1 MKALKKTMI
10 LLLAAVMIFGLFPLK
25 ASQAATKPG
34 KPVITLEALENG
46 TAVKVTIEK
55 TSGAKGYKIVMK
67 APGEAKYKKIKTL
80 KKTGTAVRTYTVK
93 GLKEGKYAFKVKAY
107 TKSGSKIVYGSY
119 SKAVSISLESSFVV
133 KGDVEIDEI
142 NFPDKYFRTYVK
154 EDIDLDRN
162 GKLDETE
169 RNINELDVCYI
180 GIRDLKG
187 IEFFTAL
194 TDLDCHENQ
203 LTSLDVSKNTALEWL
218 DCDNNQLTS
227 LDVSKNTALTMLYC
241 SLNQLT
247 SLDVSKNTALIYLSC
262 GDNQLTSLDVRKN
275 TALTE
280 LNCSSNRLTSLDVSK
295 NIALTGFWCFNN
307 QLTSLDVSKN
317 PALIYLSCGDNQLTS
332 LDVSKNP
339 ALEWLECH
347 RNQLTSLDVSKNPA
361 LTDLNC
367 NGNQLTSL
375 DVSKNTALTRLYC
388 TENQL
393 TSLDVSKNPALTE
406 LYCNENQLT
415 SLDVRNCDPDIDVSA
430 DENVKIIR

>member
-55 TSGAKGYKIVMK
+55 TSGAEGYKIVMK
-67 APGEAKYKKIKTL
+67 VPGEAKYKKLKTL

-107 TKSGSKIVYGSY
+107 TKSGSKTVYGSY
-119 SKAVSISLESSFVV
+119 SKAVSISLKSSFVV
-133 KGDVEIDEI
+133 KGDVEINET
-142 NFPDKYFRTYVK
+142 NFPDENFRTYIK
-154 EDIDLDRN
+154 ERIDRDRN

-169 RNINELDVCYI
+169 RNINELGVDSR
-180 GIRDLKG
+180 GITDLKG

-194 TDLDCHENQ
+194 TG
-203 LTSLDVSKNTALEWL
+203 
-218 DCDNNQLTS
+218 
-227 LDVSKNTALTMLYC
+227 
-241 SLNQLT
+241 
-247 SLDVSKNTALIYLSC
+247 LSC
-262 GDNQLTSLDVRKN
+262 
-275 TALTE
+275 
-280 LNCSSNRLTSLDVSK
+280 
-295 NIALTGFWCFNN
+295 
-307 QLTSLDVSKN
+307 
-317 PALIYLSCGDNQLTS
+317 YDNQLTS

-375 DVSKNTALTRLYC
+375 DVSKN
-388 TENQL
+388 
-393 TSLDVSKNPALTE
+393 PALKWLDCTD
-406 LYCNENQLT
+406 NQLT
-415 SLDVRNCDPDIDVSA
+415 SLDVRNCDPDIIVYA
-430 DENVKIIR
+430 DESVKIIE